1 MQRDLGNEVIVAIIV
16 VGVLAFALTFGI
28 ILSLTNANQNNPN
41 VAQSNVATQSDAAE
55 TEAVTEEVVTEE
67 ATEEE
72 SATEVI
78 TDVPAA
84 TDTVRPSST
93 TAPTDEPTDVPTET
107 STPTQAATD
116 TPTLATATHTS
127 TATERPT
134 QTATQVPPTSTHTPT
149 IKPSATATLTH
160 TPSSTPTKSPAT
172 NTPTSTPTHT
182 ATAAPSA
189 TPTLT
194 KTRTPIPTLTF
205 TPTLTLTRTATT
217 VPTPVQTTTPVVCIA
232 PFGWLIYTAQPGNT
246 LASIAEASGTTV
258 AELRTA
264 NCLQPTASVRIGDN
278 LYVPRL
284 PLFVTPLP
292 TARPDAVLVAQGCT
306 NPGTVITS
314 PVSGQGVTGTILIR
328 GTAYAE
334 DFAYY
339 RIEARPDTSQTYNF
353 LLRADATVVNGN
365 LGIIDSRALTAGLN
379 WIRVSVVDTAGN
391 VTITP
396 CAIPVIVQ

>member
-28 ILSLTNANQNNPN
+28 ILSLTNANQTNPN
-41 VAQSNVATQSDAAE
+41 VAQSNVATESSLVE
-55 TEAVTEEVVTEE
+55 TEAVTEEAATEE
-67 ATEEE
+67 ANAEAAIE
-72 SATEVI
+72 
-78 TDVPAA
+78 TDAP
-84 TDTVRPSST
+84 TLTSTIMPSST
-93 TAPTDEPTDVPTET
+93 TAPTDEATEAA
-107 STPTQAATD
+107 AATD
-116 TPTLATATHTS
+116 TA

-134 QTATQVPPTSTHTPT
+134 QTATLLPPTPTHTPT
-149 IKPSATATLTH
+149 PLPSATATLTP
-160 TPSSTPTKSPAT
+160 TPPPTRTPIPIA
-172 NTPTSTPTHT
+172 T
-182 ATAAPSA
+182 ATDIPSA

-194 KTRTPIPTLTF
+194 KTPTPVPTLTF

-217 VPTPVQTTTPVVCIA
+217 VPTPAQTNTPVVCIA
-232 PFGWLIYTAQPGNT
+232 PFGWLIYTVQPGNT
-246 LASIAEASGTTV
+246 LTNIAEASGTTV
-258 AELRTA
+258 TELRTA
-264 NCLQPTASVRIGDN
+264 NCLPATASVRIGDN

-306 NPGTVITS
+306 NPGTVIIS
-314 PVSGQGVTGTILIR
+314 PVSGQSVSGTIIVR
-328 GTAYAE
+328 GTAFAE

-339 RIEARPDTSQTYNF
+339 RVEARPDTTETYNF
-353 LLRADATVVNGN
+353 LLRANEPVVNGN
-365 LGIIDSRALTAGLN
+365 LGIIDARSLSVGLN